1 MRRQISIVPTKN
13 RSSNRSD
20 LVDIFYQVTNY
31 WLLFALS
38 VVIALAIAFAYVRYT
53 EQVFRV
59 STSIM
64 LKDEASKIEGME
76 SLFKDLGIGSGKKN
90 LENEIEVLKSQ
101 RIVQMA
107 IERLDFQV
115 FYFAEGNIRTTEIY
129 KENPFIVSIDS
140 LEEAWE
146 STSYYIKPISPTE
159 YQLHTQYEKLF
170 FDPLKKDFSQKGN
183 EKLPERCNLRF
194 GVSYPL
200 GNTRITIQQN
210 TSQLAEYNPG
220 TLFFFVFN
228 QPERLADAYKGRL
241 LVRQTNKLSTILDL
255 SVVGKNILK
264 EIDFLNM
271 LVKVYTENLL
281 EQKNKVASNT
291 IQFIDNQ
298 LSEITISLQDAEEQL
313 KYFRANN
320 KIMDLSF
327 AASNAFLKLDQLES
341 EKAKLTVKR
350 KYYDYL
356 LNYVKSNSLSKDVI
370 APSSIGIDDP
380 LLTSLIQQ
388 LSKLISEKS
397 VLSITA
403 KEKNPAWFVLED
415 KINSLKKELVE
426 NIRNIIANSKI
437 EEDEMNKRIAVLEKS
452 VDQLPDNERRLVN
465 IQRKFNLNDNIYT
478 YLLQKRAEAG
488 IARAANL
495 PDCQIIE
502 EATIRGASLVAP
514 KKVVVFSI
522 ALFFGILIPTL
533 FALTRIWLNDKILS
547 KEDLESI
554 SNIPI
559 AGMIGNNSGIK
570 NIVTIDSP
578 RGSVTEDFRSIKL
591 NIPFMQP
598 NRQVKTICVTSSVPG
613 EGKTFCSV
621 NLASVYAMSG
631 KRTLVLFADLR
642 RPRIDKELQINL
654 ENGISNVLI
663 GKSKLSEVIQQSS
676 IPNLYILP
684 PGPTPPNPAE
694 LLGAE
699 SMEKVM
705 EELRQAFDYIV
716 IDTPPLG
723 LVADSLLLVKWSDVV
738 IYIVRHNYT
747 RKVFLQKINEMYE
760 ENRIS
765 NLSLVINDIAGDT
778 VGYGYGYGYRYGSY
792 GYRYSGYFEDDDLPL
807 WKRIFGKWRKKST
820 NA

>member
-1 MRRQISIVPTKN
+1 MRLQIKNVPK
-13 RSSNRSD
+13 SSKANKSD
-20 LVDIFYQVTNY
+20 LLDIFYQVTNY
-31 WLLFALS
+31 WLFFALS
-38 VVIALAIAFAYVRYT
+38 VVTAMALAFAYVRYT
-53 EQVFRV
+53 EQVFKV

-64 LKDEASKIEGME
+64 LKDEASKIEGLE
-76 SLFKDLGIGSGKKN
+76 NLFKDLGIGSGKKN

-101 RIVQMA
+101 KIVQMA
-107 IERLDFQV
+107 IEKLDFKV

-129 KENPFIVSIDS
+129 KENPFRVTIDS
-140 LEEAWE
+140 LEEEWE
-146 STSYYIKPISPTE
+146 DTPIYIKPINDQD
-159 YQLHTQYEKLF
+159 YQLHSQYEKTY
-170 FDPLKKDFSQKGN
+170 FDPQTRQFSITDKTS
-183 EKLPERCNLRF
+183 LPERCNLRY

-200 GNTRITIQQN
+200 GGSRITVEKD
-210 TSQLAEYNPG
+210 SVQLSEYNQG

-228 QPERLADAYKGRL
+228 QPEKLADSYKNRL
-241 LVRQTNKLSTILDL
+241 QVRQTNKLSTILDL
-255 SVVGKNILK
+255 AMVGKNIQK
-264 EIDFLNM
+264 EVDFLNM
-271 LVKVYTENLL
+271 LVQVYSDNLL
-281 EQKNKVASNT
+281 QQKNQVASNT

-350 KYYDYL
+350 KYFDYL
-356 LNYVKSNSLSKDVI
+356 LNYVKSNELSKDVI

-388 LSKLISEKS
+388 LSKLITEKS

-415 KINSLKKELVE
+415 KINSLKKELAE

-437 EEDEMNKRIAVLEKS
+437 EEDEMNKRIGVLEKS

-495 PDCQIIE
+495 PDCQVVE
-502 EATIRGASLVAP
+502 MASDRGASLVAP
-514 KKVVVFSI
+514 KKVVVFAV
-522 ALFFGILIPTL
+522 ALFFGILLPTI
-533 FALTRIWLNDKILS
+533 FALARIWLNDKILS
-547 KEDLESI
+547 KEDLEAI
-554 SNIPI
+554 TNIPI
-559 AGMIGNNSGIK
+559 AGMIGNNPGGK
-570 NIVTIDSP
+570 NLVTMDNP

-591 NIPFMQP
+591 NLPYLQP
-598 NRQVKTICVTSSVPG
+598 NRKLKVICVTSSVPG

-621 NLASVYAMSG
+621 NLASVYALSG
-631 KRTLVLFADLR
+631 KKTIVLFADLR
-642 RPRIDKELQINL
+642 RPRIDKELKIDA
-654 ENGISNVLI
+654 ENGLSNVLI
-663 GKSKLSEVIQQSS
+663 GKSRLQDVIQKSS
-676 IPNLYILP
+676 IPNLFVLP

-699 SMEKVM
+699 QMEKVM
-705 EELRQAFDYIV
+705 EELREQFDYIV

-723 LVADSLLLVKWSDVV
+723 LVADSLLLIKWSDV
-738 IYIVRHNYT
+738 ITYIVRHNYT
-747 RKVFLQKINEMYE
+747 RKIFLQKINEMYDE
-760 ENRIS
+760 QRVQ
-765 NLSLVINDIAGDT
+765 NLSIIINDIFGDT
-778 VGYGYGYGYRYGSY
+778 VGYGYGYGYRYGGY
-792 GYRYSGYFEDDDLPL
+792 GYRYSGYFEDEELPF
-807 WKRIFGKWRKKST
+807 WKRIFGKWKKKT
-820 NA
+820 TEA